1 MVLGIDE
8 YLSETERDEN
18 VDFIQ
23 FKKFYQRIYKKTGC
37 KYFEWQINN
46 KEQTKFF
53 KGEQDMYWNN
63 VYILGHSLDFTDKE
77 ILESII
83 TMENTKSIIF
93 HHDQNAL
100 GKQIANLVK
109 VIRQKN
115 LISMVQGSDPSI
127 ILQQQQEAK
136 NVEVEKKKE

>member
-1 MVLGIDE
+1 MD
-8 YLSETERDEN
+8 
-18 VDFIQ
+18 
-23 FKKFYQRIYKKTGC
+23 
-37 KYFEWQINN
+37 
-46 KEQTKFF
+46 
-53 KGEQDMYWNN
+53 
-63 VYILGHSLDFTDKE
+63 